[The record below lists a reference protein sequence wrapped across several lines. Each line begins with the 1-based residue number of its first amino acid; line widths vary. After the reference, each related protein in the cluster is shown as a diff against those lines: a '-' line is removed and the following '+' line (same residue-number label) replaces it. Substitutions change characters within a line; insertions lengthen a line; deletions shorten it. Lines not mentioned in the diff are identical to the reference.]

1 MTARFD
7 SAHESVVRTPVLAVN
22 APVTPL
28 PAVIVD
34 RAPATP
40 SPVAGDAGRTFFGE
54 REGRR
59 EKFVFTRP
67 DLMRQTAVQTVT
79 TLGQCCAKTCIHRER
94 SRRLELPCAQEE
106 SDPS

>member
-7 SAHESVVRTPVLAVN
+7 SAHESVVRTPVLADN

-40 SPVAGDAGRTFFGE
+40 SPVAGDAGRTFFGN
-54 REGRR
+54 
-59 EKFVFTRP
+59 EKV
-67 DLMRQTAVQTVT
+67 A
-79 TLGQCCAKTCIHRER
+79 ER
-94 SRRLELPCAQEE
+94 SLSSHVPTL
-106 SDPS
+106 

>member
-34 RAPATP
+34 RHPRHHLRLLVMLEEPSLGTRRSPREVCLHTSRPYETDSSSDSNNTWPVLCQNLHTP
-40 SPVAGDAGRTFFGE
+40 RAFP
-54 REGRR
+54 
-59 EKFVFTRP
+59 
-67 DLMRQTAVQTVT
+67 TA
-79 TLGQCCAKTCIHRER
+79 
-94 SRRLELPCAQEE
+94 
-106 SDPS
+106 